1 MCLAIIL
8 LISLIISIFGSSL
21 MVFLYSGI
29 YQAVLDKNNVYGLIE
44 QGLSK
49 EGQLDFT
56 NIGEETPKV
65 FTDRMIDNFLSYVR
79 GDSDNPDLTIRL
91 KKEAILNL
99 FTSKID
105 KIRICNNGEDPFN
118 ANAPCRP
125 YNKNSS
131 EFLNEYLKENNINF
145 LEQDTINLL
154 DILDPDRNITK
165 LRNIVLI
172 YKKIIYI
179 TIFISLLSILLI
191 ILFNIKENHKGLR
204 WIGIPFI
211 LAGSIAIFSSKFIG
225 EILKETIL
233 SNIPNFALFIA
244 DFISYYLNLL
254 IYVGAGVITFGV
266 ILFIASFLMK
276 AKKLPPKN

>member
-1 MCLAIIL
+1 M
-8 LISLIISIFGSSL
+8 
-21 MVFLYSGI
+21 
-29 YQAVLDKNNVYGLIE
+29 
-44 QGLSK
+44 
-49 EGQLDFT
+49 
-56 NIGEETPKV
+56 
-65 FTDRMIDNFLSYVR
+65 
-79 GDSDNPDLTIRL
+79 
-91 KKEAILNL
+91 
-99 FTSKID
+99 
-105 KIRICNNGEDPFN
+105 
-118 ANAPCRP
+118 
-125 YNKNSS
+125 
-131 EFLNEYLKENNINF
+131 
-145 LEQDTINLL
+145 
-154 DILDPDRNITK
+154 
-165 LRNIVLI
+165 
-172 YKKIIYI
+172 
-179 TIFISLLSILLI
+179 LSILLI